1 MDRTVVFDGWCNSC
15 AGLVRFI
22 ERRRAEPPFEL
33 VPMQSE
39 RGREMLAPFG
49 IDPDDSS
56 TFLVLD
62 GGRTFIESDGV
73 LQVLRSLGPGWRALA
88 AAARIAPRSWRD
100 ALYRLHAR
108 NRYRW
113 FGRRSSC
120 YLPAAQRN
128 S

>member
-1 MDRTVVFDGWCNSC
+1 MARAIVFDGWCNSC
-15 AGLVRFI
+15 TGLVRFI

-33 VPMQSE
+33 VPMQGA
-39 RGREMLAPFG
+39 RGRELLAPFG

-62 GGRTFIESDGV
+62 GDRAYTESEGV
-73 LQVLRSLGPGWRALA
+73 LQIARALGAGWRALA
-88 AAARIAPRSWRD
+88 AAARVVPRPWRD

-113 FGRRSSC
+113 FGRRDTC
-120 YLPAAQRN
+120 YRP
-128 S
+128 